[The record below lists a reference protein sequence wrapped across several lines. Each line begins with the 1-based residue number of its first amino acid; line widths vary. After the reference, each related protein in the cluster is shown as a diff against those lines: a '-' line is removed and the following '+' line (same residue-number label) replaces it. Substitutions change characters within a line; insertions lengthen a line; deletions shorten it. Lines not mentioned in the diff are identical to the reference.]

1 MSPAFPWQ
9 GAPLAN
15 SWMVSY
21 AVFGPLIPVLKGW
34 RLGNSK
40 GVRKAG
46 VSRAADKGLLK
57 KSGEVIAGEFGRVG
71 VTDFRVKTS
80 LYGLANDI

>member
-21 AVFGPLIPVLKGW
+21 AVFGPLISALKGW

-46 VSRAADKGLLK
+46 VSRAADKLDFVH
-57 KSGEVIAGEFGRVG
+57 S
-71 VTDFRVKTS
+71 TDVCHM
-80 LYGLANDI
+80 